1 MLKKLLQNRRR
12 IIGLDIGFN
21 SIKMIQMAQDQGK
34 LGIYAADRA
43 IFKPELSDDK
53 RREFTVSTIKGMM
66 AKGNFKGCDVVVS
79 IPNGDL
85 KVKSLRLDD
94 VSDKE
99 IKKLIKNEVA
109 PQLGLNSD
117 KDEIRYM
124 VAGKVH
130 HGGELKNEVIFIGVE
145 KKTIESHLGLLDEA
159 GVIPVGID
167 PVPCAL
173 MRSFTRSLR
182 RESDQTQVNF
192 YIDIGSQFTTV
203 LIGNNH
209 QINFIKHI
217 PIAGDKLNRQVAE
230 KLDVSIEEAA
240 MLRSKLQNKTDETIN
255 PATSQA
261 VIDAMTS
268 VIEELAQEV
277 SLCFRYYAVTFRGK
291 RPSHVMLTGGEAS
304 ETALKHAL
312 RKQLNLEIEIAH
324 PLRGVNF
331 SRVSQFMDEEAAL
344 SEWAVA
350 TGLSLKGYDLVNH
363 KQENHER
370 N

>member
-1 MLKKLLQNRRR
+1 
-12 IIGLDIGFN
+12 
-21 SIKMIQMAQDQGK
+21 
-34 LGIYAADRA
+34 
-43 IFKPELSDDK
+43 
-53 RREFTVSTIKGMM
+53 
-66 AKGNFKGCDVVVS
+66 
-79 IPNGDL
+79 
-85 KVKSLRLDD
+85 
-94 VSDKE
+94 
-99 IKKLIKNEVA
+99 
-109 PQLGLNSD
+109 
-117 KDEIRYM
+117 
-124 VAGKVH
+124 
-130 HGGELKNEVIFIGVE
+130 
-145 KKTIESHLGLLDEA
+145 
-159 GVIPVGID
+159 
-167 PVPCAL
+167 
-173 MRSFTRSLR
+173 
-182 RESDQTQVNF
+182 
-192 YIDIGSQFTTV
+192 
-203 LIGNNH
+203 
-209 QINFIKHI
+209 
-217 PIAGDKLNRQVAE
+217 
-230 KLDVSIEEAA
+230 
-240 MLRSKLQNKTDETIN
+240 MLRSKLQNKTDGTIN

-350 TGLSLKGYDLVNH
+350 TGLRLKGYDLVNH